1 MFHFFRKYWRY
12 VFIAFGIIFIV
23 IGSYIYYTNTNTI
36 SVVSDKKLV
45 SDKKEDNII
54 PVNNKSVF
62 VDIKGAV
69 VTPGVYELEENKRVI
84 DVIKLAGGLKENA
97 STINLNLSKIVE
109 DEMYII
115 VYSKEE
121 VECYLNKNENSKE
134 IVCASLECICH
145 NTNNDA
151 CINND
156 NNINEIKTNNKI
168 SINNATKEQLMTLN
182 GIGESKADAIIKYRQ
197 ENGKFNN
204 LEDIKNVSGISDNTY
219 EKIKE
224 DISL

>member
-84 DVIKLAGGLKENA
+84 DVINLAGGLKENA

-121 VECYLNKNENSKE
+121 VESYLNKNENSKE
-134 IVCASLECICH
+134 IVCASLECICP

-168 SINNATKEQLMTLN
+168 SINNATKEELMTLN

>member
-45 SDKKEDNII
+45 SDKKEDNTI

-84 DVIKLAGGLKENA
+84 DVINLAGGLKENA

-121 VECYLNKNENSKE
+121 
-134 IVCASLECICH
+134 
-145 NTNNDA
+145 
-151 CINND
+151 
-156 NNINEIKTNNKI
+156 
-168 SINNATKEQLMTLN
+168 LMTLN

-219 EKIKE
+219 EKIKD